1 MRGKGWKVSGEKIS
15 QPEVRSVEID
25 KKGLTIGWKVSNFL
39 TPVLVKDIQLQSDK
53 TTLWKAFVEK
63 TSWPQISSGERGEG
77 LTQRKGKSTRRD

>member
-1 MRGKGWKVSGEKIS
+1 MRGKGWKVSGEKTS

-53 TTLWKAFVEK
+53 TK
-63 TSWPQISSGERGEG
+63 
-77 LTQRKGKSTRRD
+77 